1 MASHGTMSKLFDYPQ
16 ISFSRLIGVV
26 VAKDPSEQLKCLLS
40 CILEV
45 LQELIPE
52 GLLEIYRI
60 STETWSWTWA
70 LIKLSCFTAL
80 GLVYLRVKARHAGDT
95 KDLNSRVSNKPGL
108 LIFKRVDQFDIELW
122 INLLK

>member
-1 MASHGTMSKLFDYPQ
+1 MASHGTMSKLFDDPQ
-16 ISFSRLIGVV
+16 ISFSRLIGV

-60 STETWSWTWA
+60 STET
-70 LIKLSCFTAL
+70 
-80 GLVYLRVKARHAGDT
+80 
-95 KDLNSRVSNKPGL
+95 
-108 LIFKRVDQFDIELW
+108 
-122 INLLK
+122 

>member
-1 MASHGTMSKLFDYPQ
+1 MASHGTMSKLFDDPQ
-16 ISFSRLIGVV
+16 ISFSRRLIGVV

-60 STETWSWTWA
+60 STET
-70 LIKLSCFTAL
+70 
-80 GLVYLRVKARHAGDT
+80 
-95 KDLNSRVSNKPGL
+95 
-108 LIFKRVDQFDIELW
+108 
-122 INLLK
+122 